1 MMEYFGILTI
11 NSKKICLEEIKQK
24 FLNKIIKKE
33 NEKFKKN
40 LNNKNKSISE
50 KKLGKDISKI
60 KKWIFYINFLY
71 FVLKL
76 N

>member
-60 KKWIFYINFLY
+60 KK
-71 FVLKL
+71 
-76 N
+76 